1 MKRGVKIALVIIAV
15 GSFAAALSYPL
26 LYRREEQS
34 NNKELEELAQMR
46 ADVLE
51 QLEENAEG
59 SASGDADSSDKGEF
73 QTEALEDLSAQ
84 TAEISADEHRGDDLD
99 GESPPEKMTGDVTLL
114 SDTLGDSYSGEEGGP
129 PALEELILD
138 YVPGMT
144 WKQVN
149 IPEYEGAAAPVLL
162 SNHKAAENRDER
174 TNALPYDMKEKVLFE
189 PSKILPELKAIYAL
203 NNDLVGWIKIE
214 DTVIDYPVVQTK
226 DSDFYL
232 EHDFYKKENIN
243 GQIILDSKCDPYTP
257 SYNLIISGHHMR
269 NGSMFGNLP
278 LYKSKEYWEEHKVFR
293 FDNLLSHGTYV
304 IFAAFASADYDEDEA
319 GFRYNK
325 DIRFRIDAEQ
335 WLAEVHK
342 NKLYDTKIDAEF
354 GDEFITLTTCDRSAR
369 SDGRFVVVG
378 RKLHEG
384 EVFK

>member
-1 MKRGVKIALVIIAV
+1 MKRGVRIALIVIAA
-15 GSFAAALSYPL
+15 GSFAVALSYPL
-26 LYRREEQS
+26 LYKRNEQS
-34 NNKELEELAQMR
+34 NNKDLEELAHMR
-46 ADVLE
+46 QEVLDE
-51 QLEENAEG
+51 LEETAG
-59 SASGDADSSDKGEF
+59 SASKDADSSDKGEL
-73 QTEALEDLSAQ
+73 QTETEQPGNLQTSDNAEDGTNGSGAKGEQ
-84 TAEISADEHRGDDLD
+84 AAEE
-99 GESPPEKMTGDVTLL
+99 MTGDVALL
-114 SDTLGDSYSGEEGGP
+114 SDALGDQYQREEGGP

-162 SNHKAAENRDER
+162 STHKAAENRDER
-174 TNALPYDMKEKVLFE
+174 ADALPYDMKEKIEFE

-214 DTVIDYPVVQTK
+214 DTVIDYPVVQTR
-226 DSDFYL
+226 DSEFYL
-232 EHDFYKKENIN
+232 EHDFYKKENNN
-243 GQIILDSKCDPYTP
+243 GQIILDTKCDPYTP
-257 SYNLIISGHHMR
+257 SYNLIVSGHHMR
-269 NGSMFGNLP
+269 NGSMFGDLP
-278 LYKSKEYWEEHKVFR
+278 LYKSKEYWEAHKLIR
-293 FDNLLSHGTYV
+293 FDNLMAHGTYV

-319 GFRYNK
+319 GFRYNA
-325 DIRFRIDAEQ
+325 DIRFRIDADQ
-335 WLAEVHK
+335 WLAEVRE
-342 NKLYDTKIDAEF
+342 NMLYDTGIEAKF